1 MRLTYLSIVCVSAV
15 TVPLLAA
22 PCDGLAGLKLPDA
35 EITSARNVAAGG
47 FVPPGAP
54 ANERVLAPFKTL
66 PEFCRVQGVIHPSS
80 DSHVEFEVWLPASGW
95 NNRYLGIGNGGL
107 AGSIVYGSMAD
118 ALRFGYASSS
128 TDTGHQ
134 AAGTD
139 GKWSQGHPEKVTDY
153 GYRAIH
159 ETAVKSKAIVR
170 AFYEKD
176 AAKSYFSACSN
187 GGRQALMEAQRYPAD
202 YDGII
207 AGAPA
212 AALTRIGAGYI
223 WNLQALAAAAIPA
236 AKLSAIESAVLAA
249 CDALDGIADGVVDD
263 PRKCQYDPDSVRC
276 AAAESDACLTAP
288 QVAALKKIYQGPRNR
303 AGAQLEPGFQPGGE
317 TGPQGW
323 QSWITGTDQAE
334 SAEHAFMTSGMEGTP
349 QDFLAFD
356 FDRDF
361 KRMEDTLAPKLNAT
375 NPDLAAFQA
384 RGGKLILYHGWSDP
398 ALPPTGTIGY
408 YQSVVTKLGQKSADE
423 FVRLYML
430 PGMQHCG
437 GGPGPNYFSPLP
449 TAEQDPK
456 QSMFRALEQW
466 TEKGT
471 APAGIVASK
480 FKTGGNPASG
490 VARTRPLCPYP
501 QTARYQGTGS
511 TDEAANFACEAR

>member
-1 MRLTYLSIVCVSAV
+1 
-15 TVPLLAA
+15 
-22 PCDGLAGLKLPDA
+22 
-35 EITSARNVAAGG
+35 
-47 FVPPGAP
+47 
-54 ANERVLAPFKTL
+54 
-66 PEFCRVQGVIHPSS
+66 
-80 DSHVEFEVWLPASGW
+80 
-95 NNRYLGIGNGGL
+95 
-107 AGSIVYGSMAD
+107 
-118 ALRFGYASSS
+118 
-128 TDTGHQ
+128 
-134 AAGTD
+134 
-139 GKWSQGHPEKVTDY
+139 
-153 GYRAIH
+153 
-159 ETAVKSKAIVR
+159 
-170 AFYEKD
+170 
-176 AAKSYFSACSN
+176 
-187 GGRQALMEAQRYPAD
+187 
-202 YDGII
+202 
-207 AGAPA
+207 
-212 AALTRIGAGYI
+212 
-223 WNLQALAAAAIPA
+223 
-236 AKLSAIESAVLAA
+236 
-249 CDALDGIADGVVDD
+249 
-263 PRKCQYDPDSVRC
+263 
-276 AAAESDACLTAP
+276 
-288 QVAALKKIYQGPRNR
+288 
-303 AGAQLEPGFQPGGE
+303 
-317 TGPQGW
+317 
-323 QSWITGTDQAE
+323 
-334 SAEHAFMTSGMEGTP
+334 MTSGMEGTP